1 MKTLFVRSMA
11 LPALLLAALSG
22 CEGLLSDGGEQQR
35 AQFRSATSR
44 WEAANLGSYS
54 YRLNLVCDCGTAAEL
69 REVVITVQ
77 NGVPVS
83 RVYTGNP
90 PSNAPASVFAAYDT
104 IEELFEVVNDAISR
118 DSDLL
123 NVVYH
128 PTYGVPLRLQVDPS
142 TSDPNDHLAFDVT
155 DFAPATAAAN

>member
-35 AQFRSATSR
+35 TQYRAATNR
-44 WEAANLGSYS
+44 WDAANLNSYS
-54 YRLNLVCDCGTAAEL
+54 YTLKLVCACGTPTEL
-69 REVVITVQ
+69 RDVVITVQ

-83 RVYTGNP
+83 RIYTGTP
-90 PSNAPASVFAAYDT
+90 PSNAPASIFGDYDT
-104 IEELFEVVNDAISR
+104 VEELFAAVDEAISR

-123 NVVYH
+123 NVVYD

-142 TSDPNDHLAFDVT
+142 TSDPDDHLAFDVVG
-155 DFAPATAAAN
+155 FAPATAAAN